1 MKSKFSLKIKLTA
14 ISICILTIMC
24 VVLAVFSIFS
34 AGKLIEST
42 DTIPAIPVGENQ
54 TEQIIESAAV
64 LPAEA
69 IGNFQGTMIV
79 VMLCLVALG
88 SVLTYVFASKTLK
101 PLEDLTVDVQN
112 INVNNLSQQITV
124 PSTKDEVA
132 ELALAFQ
139 RMMEKLNQSYQI
151 QKRFSANAAHELRTP
166 LAALQTQLEVF
177 QMKPNREKEE
187 YETLFQSVGEST
199 ERLSNL
205 VKDLLT
211 FTNEQTIERRE
222 PVELRDLIEEIRFE
236 LEDSA
241 AERGIKI
248 HISGQGVIIGDDRLL
263 QRAFYNLLSNAI
275 RYNTDGGTI
284 SVDISDSKVM
294 VEDTGIGIPDEAKAH
309 IFEAFFCVDKSRS
322 RELGGSGL
330 GLAVVKSIIEKHGG
344 EIRIENNDPQGSRF
358 VVTFH

>member
-241 AERGIKI
+241 AERGLKI
-248 HISGQGVIIGDDRLL
+248 HNSGQAVIIGDDRLL
-263 QRAFYNLLSNAI
+263 QRVFYNLLSNAI